1 MKRTCLLALLTTL
14 ALADDP
20 PAYNYDKHGSDWT
33 DFKTCMK
40 ATSIQSPIKVT
51 HTGVDWYN
59 AF

>member
-1 MKRTCLLALLTTL
+1 MKASLLALLASA

-20 PAYNYDKHGSDWT
+20 TFNYDKHGSDWT

-51 HTGVDWYN
+51 HDGTDWYN
-59 AF
+59 KLLL